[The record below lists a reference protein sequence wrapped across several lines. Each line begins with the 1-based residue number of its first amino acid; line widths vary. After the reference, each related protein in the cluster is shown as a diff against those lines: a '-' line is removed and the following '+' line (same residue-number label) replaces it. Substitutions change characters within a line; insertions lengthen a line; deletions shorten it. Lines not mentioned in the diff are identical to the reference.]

1 MVNDHGIL
9 YTIEGITAG
18 ILMITTAYLIL
29 STTSIYTPGDTH
41 ISDMQMEQLGNDV
54 LAVMDTPPSAIQNK
68 SNLTIYIEAVNGAPA
83 FQSEFLALATTK
95 GNLEKWNWSDRIK
108 FSSTVFFQDND
119 VIGSYPF
126 AHSGDLTGSEH
137 LVKVTR
143 RVLITDATNLT
154 SQHGMIDRPRSV
166 LLEVLMWRD

>member
-1 MVNDHGIL
+1 MVNDEGIL

-41 ISDMQMEQLGNDV
+41 ISDLQMEQLGNDV
-54 LAVMDTPPSAIQNK
+54 LAVMDTPPSALQAK
-68 SNLTIYIEAVNGAPA
+68 SNLTNYIEAVDGAPA
-83 FQSEFLALATTK
+83 FQSEFLTLATTK
-95 GNLEKWNWSDRIK
+95 AQLENWNWTDNIK
-108 FSSTVFFQDND
+108 ISSTVYFQDD
-119 VIGSYPF
+119 GSIGSYPF
-126 AHSGDLTGSEH
+126 AHSADLTGSEH

-143 RVLITDATNLT
+143 RVLVTDATNLT
-154 SQHGMIDRPRSV
+154 SQHGMIYRPRSV